1 MNAQGALEVP
11 GAAVGSHCVKVM
23 VTLHQPAN
31 PIIFMYRFYP
41 AVVTWSV
48 ERLLHLC
55 HLLAVDPIP
64 LGEVYM
70 EKILRNYGP
79 AIDFHGT
86 VI

>member
-11 GAAVGSHCVKVM
+11 GEAVENHCVKVM
-23 VTLHQPAN
+23 VTLHQLAN
-31 PIIFMYRFYP
+31 QIIFMYRFYP

-48 ERLLHLC
+48 ERLLRKC
-55 HLLAVDPIP
+55 HLLAGPIL
-64 LGEVYM
+64 LGDVYM
-70 EKILRNYGP
+70 EKILRNCGP